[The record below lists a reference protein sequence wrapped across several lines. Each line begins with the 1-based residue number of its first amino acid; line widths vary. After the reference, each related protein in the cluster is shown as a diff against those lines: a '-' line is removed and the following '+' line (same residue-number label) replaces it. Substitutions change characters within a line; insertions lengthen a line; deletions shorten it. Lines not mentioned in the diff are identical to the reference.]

1 MIYSNVWSGSVI
13 SGYIFSILTSIT
25 LVVFFTFYFNR
36 IRKMSSLWSES
47 RYFNKKLSI
56 FFIYYFFIG
65 FISMFI
71 LLTGFFIINLIF
83 KDMKYLGFAFT
94 ICYLIYTLQIFI
106 YILILNI
113 KQNSIVAFEH
123 DNQLFLF
130 NEIIRLESI
139 IEIKYN
145 LKRTLIFITYKDEN
159 EFEDIIKLNYS
170 LELYDFLIKINY
182 K

>member
-1 MIYSNVWSGSVI
+1 
-13 SGYIFSILTSIT
+13 
-25 LVVFFTFYFNR
+25 
-36 IRKMSSLWSES
+36 
-47 RYFNKKLSI
+47 
-56 FFIYYFFIG
+56 
-65 FISMFI
+65 MFI

-94 ICYLIYTLQIFI
+94 ICYLIYTLQILI
-106 YILILNI
+106 YILILNN

-130 NEIIRLESI
+130 NEIISLQSI

-159 EFEDIIKLNYS
+159 DFEDIIKLNYS
-170 LELYDFLIKINY
+170 LELYDFLIKIKY

>member
-1 MIYSNVWSGSVI
+1 
-13 SGYIFSILTSIT
+13 
-25 LVVFFTFYFNR
+25 
-36 IRKMSSLWSES
+36 
-47 RYFNKKLSI
+47 
-56 FFIYYFFIG
+56 
-65 FISMFI
+65 MFI
-71 LLTGFFIINLIF
+71 LLTCFFIINLIF
-83 KDMKYLGFAFT
+83 KDMKYLGLAFT
-94 ICYLIYTLQIFI
+94 ICYLFYTLQILI

-123 DNQLFLF
+123 DNKLFLF
-130 NEIIRLESI
+130 NEIISLQSI